1 MRFLLSKSKVCK
13 TLDAFVPL
21 LVLPLVNIM
30 KKLTLPIVLT
40 CLFIQTSIA
49 ANASGLYFPPEFLG
63 ADADAAAD
71 LNIFQ
76 AYGSQRPGEYLV
88 EVFLNDRSQGQQT
101 LTFKKR
107 KEQTEQQGIKDNTGL
122 SVCLTREMLAS
133 FGVKIALF
141 PKLNTLEETEC
152 VTPEK
157 VIPDAFTRFD
167 FTQMKLFISIP
178 QASLH
183 HQARGYIDPSLWDG
197 GINAALLN
205 YNFSGGNTFAGKSE
219 SNNYFLNLNSG
230 LNLGAWRLRDF
241 RTWSYYSNKYQTQQ
255 SWQRLKTYVERSVIP
270 LRSNLVIGESST
282 SNQIF
287 DSLGFKG
294 ISLSTNDNMYP
305 DTMRGFAPVIRGVA
319 ESNAQVLVRQNG
331 YSIYQTNVS
340 PGAFEITDLY
350 PMYISGDLEVSV
362 KEASGYTHVFTVPY
376 SSVPLLQR
384 EGRMTYS
391 MTAGRF
397 MGNSDRYDDPAFGE
411 ATLIWGLPHNLTLYG
426 GAQYSDKYLAE
437 QLGLGINMGAI
448 GALSADVTHADSTL
462 ADGSSHKGQSVRFLY
477 AHSFNSTGTNF
488 RLTGYRYST
497 KGFHTLDETALKTM
511 SGRLYDRDEY
521 DEYGNRVQDTY
532 SDYYNLYNTKRA
544 RLEANI
550 SQNLGTAGSLYIT
563 GVKQTYWNS
572 GSSNTSLQSGYSST
586 FGPVNYSLSYSFN
599 KQKNEG
605 SPSWTDKILNLSL
618 SVPLDQLFSWKKES
632 RSVHATF
639 YGSRDNHGNLSQ
651 QAGLSGTALEGNTL
665 NWNVSQ
671 GYSHS
676 GNGGSRGGTGNAGLN
691 HRGGYGNSSLGYSY
705 SDNYQRVNYA
715 LSGALIA
722 HRNGLTQGQQIVE
735 SAVLIA
741 APGANGANIKGAT
754 GVKTDWRGYAIKPYA
769 TAYRENIISLDTNT
783 LDDKTD
789 IDSSVARVVPT
800 KGAIVRASFGV
811 QRGHRAIVNLT
822 RDGKPLPFGAIVT
835 SDKVSGIV
843 GDDGQVYLS
852 GLQNEGTL
860 SAKWGEQ
867 QHQQCAITY
876 SISDKEQDAA
886 IAYVRAFCH

>member
-1 MRFLLSKSKVCK
+1 
-13 TLDAFVPL
+13 
-21 LVLPLVNIM
+21 M
-30 KKLTLPIVLT
+30 KKSTLSIALTG
-40 CLFIQTSIA
+40 LFIQA
-49 ANASGLYFPPEFLG
+49 GFPANASGLYFPPEFWG
-63 ADADAAAD
+63 ADADATAD

-76 AYGSQRPGEYLV
+76 TYGSQRPGDYLV

-107 KEQTEQQGIKDNTGL
+107 EEQTEQQRSKDNTGL
-122 SVCLTREMLAS
+122 SVCLTRNILAS
-133 FGVKIALF
+133 LGVKVTLF
-141 PKLNTLEETEC
+141 PKLNSLEETEC

-167 FTQMKLFISIP
+167 FTKMQLFISIP

-183 HQARGYIDPSLWDG
+183 NQARGYIDPSLWDE

-205 YNFSGGNTFAGKSE
+205 YNFSGGNTFAGKSD
-219 SNNYFLNLNSG
+219 SDNYFLNLNSG
-230 LNLGAWRLRDF
+230 INLGAWRLRDF
-241 RTWSYYSNKYQTQQ
+241 RTWSYYSNKYQTQH

-319 ESNAQVLVRQNG
+319 DSNAQVLVRQNG

-350 PMYISGDLEVSV
+350 PMYSSGDLEVSV
-362 KEASGYTHVFTVPY
+362 KEASGNTHVFTVPY

-391 MTAGRF
+391 ITAGRF
-397 MGNSDRYDDPAFGE
+397 TGNSDRYNDPAFGE
-411 ATLIWGLPHNLTLYG
+411 ATLLWGLPNNVTLYG

-477 AHSFNSTGTNF
+477 AHSFNPTGTNL

-511 SGRLYDRDEY
+511 SGRLYDHDEY
-521 DEYGNRVQDTY
+521 DEYGNRVKDTY

-550 SQNLGTAGSLYIT
+550 SQSLGTAGSLYIT

-586 FGPVNYSLSYSFN
+586 LGPVNYSLSYSFN

-605 SPSWTDKILNLSL
+605 NPSWTDKVFNLSL

-639 YGSRDNHGNLSQ
+639 YGSHDNHGNLSQ

-676 GNGGSRGGTGNAGLN
+676 GNGGKRGGTGNAGLN

-705 SDNYQRVNYA
+705 SDDYQRVNYGM
-715 LSGALIA
+715 SGALIA
-722 HRNGLTQGQQIVE
+722 HRNGITQGQQVNE
-735 SAVLIA
+735 SAVLVA
-741 APGANGANIKGAT
+741 APGTNGANVKGAT
-754 GVKTDWRGYAIKPYA
+754 GVTTDWRGYAIKPYA
-769 TAYRENIISLDTNT
+769 TAYRENSVSLDTST
-783 LDDKTD
+783 LDDKTE
-789 IDSSVARVVPT
+789 IDSGVARVVPT
-800 KGAIVRASFGV
+800 KGAIVRASFDV
-811 QRGHRAIVNLT
+811 RRGHRAIMNLT
-822 RDGKPLPFGAIVT
+822 RNGKPLPFGAMVT

-843 GDDGQVYLS
+843 GDGGQVYLS
-852 GLQNEGTL
+852 GLQDEGYLT
-860 SAKWGEQ
+860 AKWGEH
-867 QHQQCAITY
+867 QHQQCMINY
-876 SISDKEQDAA
+876 RISGKDQDAA
-886 IAYVRAFCH
+886 IAKINAACH